1 MTLRVF
7 VGNLKLFGKR
17 IKELRKSKKLTQEQ
31 LGVIVGVDY
40 KQIGN
45 IETGTYF
52 TTMATL
58 EKIALALEVSIDELF
73 NFYHHKN
80 RESL

>member
-1 MTLRVF
+1 M
-7 VGNLKLFGKR
+7 GNLKLFGKR